1 MNIEELSKSQ
11 LILLTILV
19 NFVTSVATGILTVSL
34 LDHAPAFV
42 TQTVNRVV
50 EHTIETVAAAAP
62 VVAVQ
67 PPAPAPSNQDLVTAA
82 IGADA
87 TRVVAIYAADTG
99 TSTLAVSIGTYLPKS
114 RAVTTAAQDVLPK
127 EALIA
132 FPDGSFSPASL
143 AHENKGIAI
152 YGFSDTA
159 TLPKVTPPLL
169 VSASDLK
176 LGETVLA
183 LSTDGSA
190 STGIVARVGDKG
202 VYTTLPDTGV
212 GSAAV
217 DLSGN
222 LIGIAGGITPGLF
235 IPADVITELLSATT
249 TTATSTSSVSK

>member
-1 MNIEELSKSQ
+1 MNIEELSKAQ

-62 VVAVQ
+62 AAIIQ
-67 PPAPAPSNQDLVTAA
+67 APAPSNQDLVTAA

-87 TRVVAIYAADTG
+87 TRAVAIYAGDTG
-99 TSTLAVSIGTYLPKS
+99 TSSPAISIGTYIPKA
-114 RAVTTAAQDVLPK
+114 RAIATAAQDALPREVLV
-127 EALIA
+127 EFTSGAYI
-132 FPDGSFSPASL
+132 PASL
-143 AHENKGIAI
+143 AHQGRGIAI
-152 YGFSDTA
+152 YGFADDA
-159 TLPKVTPPLL
+159 ALPKMVSPSL
-169 VSASDLK
+169 VASGDLK

-183 LSTDGSA
+183 LGTDGSA
-190 STGIVARVGDKG
+190 STGIVSRVKNSN
-202 VYTTLPDTGV
+202 VYTTLPDIGV

-222 LIGIAGGITPGLF
+222 LIGISAGMTPGLL
-235 IPADVITELLSATT
+235 ISASTITALLTATS
-249 TTATSTSSVSK
+249 TTATSTAAAK